1 MGRWSGSRVTLRN
14 NKIPELPLIEAWH
27 RKQNSVKNL
36 MLNIRNHEARMAKVL
51 DDKFHRG
58 VCAGVVAETQAKKQ
72 KMESAEYSPLAEL
85 TDQCSML

>member
-1 MGRWSGSRVTLRN
+1 
-14 NKIPELPLIEAWH
+14 
-27 RKQNSVKNL
+27 